1 MKLSNG
7 NALKFN
13 HLVLC
18 TGGKPRTLDIPGSE
32 ASNVFVLRTPGD
44 ANQIAALADGKN
56 LVVIGSSFIGMEV
69 AAALVGELFPF
80 YLNCKGL

>member
-32 ASNVFVLRTPGD
+32 AANVFVLRTPGD